1 MKRIILTICTWLAV
15 MLAAAKSNP
24 ASVNLA
30 EATIVYNEADA
41 PLVKQMAQVL
51 ADDIERT
58 SGTRPQISRRKVS
71 GAKIFLGTV
80 NKAGRHREL
89 KGTWE
94 RYAIDTNDGNI
105 YITGSDA
112 RGLAYGV
119 FHVSE
124 AIGVNPWYWWADI
137 PIDKSNI
144 PLRRGVGFHSIR
156 IW

>member
-1 MKRIILTICTWLAV
+1 MRRIILILCLALTSL
-15 MLAAAKSNP
+15 MAEAQNSP

-30 EATIVYNEADA
+30 EATIVFNDADA

-58 SGTRPQISRRKVS
+58 SGTRPQVSTRKVS

-94 RYAIDTNDGNI
+94 RYAIDTKDDNGPAQVCENI
-105 YITGSDA
+105 FHGQIIQKIT
-112 RGLAYGV
+112 YQ
-119 FHVSE
+119 F
-124 AIGVNPWYWWADI
+124 
-137 PIDKSNI
+137 
-144 PLRRGVGFHSIR
+144 
-156 IW
+156 